1 MLKNKK
7 GFKMRFLAPKIS
19 WWYNLSSAVR
29 NPLYG
34 QTLGQIGAIT
44 AALLV
49 LLGIGGCGTTKY
61 IPIESKKQTKVEVR
75 DSVIYKDSI
84 IYIPQER
91 IVEVVP
97 SIDTLFMEIE
107 TAEATA
113 YLDTAILMLRGEL
126 KSKKKETVKYIERIE
141 VRERIDT
148 TYIQIPQP
156 YPVEVTKTP
165 KWALW
170 SLMFNIITVLL
181 VAFKLYLKIKP

>member
-1 MLKNKK
+1 MLKNKNRILK
-7 GFKMRFLAPKIS
+7 PFLAPKIS
-19 WWYNLSSAVR
+19 WWYNLSSAAR

-34 QTLGQIGAIT
+34 QILGQIGAIT

-61 IPIESKKQTKVEVR
+61 VPIESKEQTKVEVR

-156 YPVEVTKTP
+156 YPVEVTKIP
-165 KWALW
+165 KWLWW
-170 SLMFNIITVLL
+170 SLIFNIINVLL
-181 VAFKLYLKIKP
+181 IAFKLYLKIKP

>member
-1 MLKNKK
+1 MLKNKNRILK
-7 GFKMRFLAPKIS
+7 PFLAPKIS
-19 WWYNLSSAVR
+19 WWYNLSF
-29 NPLYG
+29 LWG
-34 QTLGQIGAIT
+34 KWQIEPFLLQMAAFI
-44 AALLV
+44 AALTLV
-49 LLGIGGCGTTKY
+49 VGCGTTKAV
-61 IPIESKKQTKVEVR
+61 PIESKEETKVEVR

-97 SIDTLFMEIE
+97 NIDTLFMEIE

-113 YLDTAILMLRGEL
+113 YLDTAILMLKGEL

-156 YPVEVTKTP
+156 YPVEVTKIP
-165 KWALW
+165 KWAWW
-170 SLMFNIITVLL
+170 SLIFNIVTVLL
-181 VAFKLYLKIKP
+181 VGFKLYLKIKP